1 VDAPERNVQAEADR
15 LIKEL
20 AAEAGPAEAAYA
32 VAVLVN
38 RAAAE
43 LHRLTKGEATARR
56 GAPDWGTWAAL
67 QNTARALVLQSST
80 ARDGAA
86 KLVGRAR

>member
-1 VDAPERNVQAEADR
+1 VEAPERNVQAEADA

-20 AAEAGPAEAAYA
+20 TAEAGPEEAAYA

-38 RAAAE
+38 RSAAE

-56 GAPDWGTWAAL
+56 GAPDWGAWAAL